1 MQSELS
7 IDVLIVGAGL
17 VGASLAAALASAT
30 FRLALVES
38 KPPAIAE
45 PADWDSR
52 IYAISPANRAFLDS
66 IGAWSLLDG
75 ARVASVQKM
84 TVFGDAGSRID
95 FSAYETGVDSLAWIV
110 ESGALARAL
119 WSVLEHQPNLELVCP
134 AVPERLELSGSAASL
149 YLESGRLIEAGLVV
163 GADGAQSF
171 VRNQAG
177 IRADSKP
184 YGQLGVVANFACERS
199 HRETALQWFRGD
211 GVLAW
216 LPLPGNRISMVWS
229 TSETHAQEL
238 LAMPPDALCE
248 CVAAAG
254 ANTLGQ
260 LQLITPP
267 KAFPLVRMK
276 VSSMV
281 APRVALIGD
290 AAHVVHPLAGQ
301 GVNLGFGDAAALARV
316 LLSARPGRDVGDRL
330 LLRRFERARAE
341 DILAMRW
348 ATHGLEKLFQAGT
361 PGIASLR
368 NAGLNV
374 VDRMQVLKTLLVKQA
389 LG

>member
-1 MQSELS
+1 MQSELAT
-7 IDVLIVGAGL
+7 DVLIVGAGL
-17 VGASLAAALASAT
+17 VGASLAAALASAN

-110 ESGALARAL
+110 EAGALARAL

-134 AVPERLELSGSAASL
+134 AEPEQLELSGSAARL
-149 YLESGRLIEAGLVV
+149 YLASGRLIEAGLVV

-171 VRNQAG
+171 VRHQAG

-184 YGQLGVVANFACERS
+184 YGQLGVVANFACEGS
-199 HRETALQWFRGD
+199 HRDTALQWFRSD

-229 TSETHAQEL
+229 TPEAHAQEL
-238 LAMPPDALCE
+238 LLLSPEALCE
-248 CVAAAG
+248 RVAAAG
-254 ANTLGQ
+254 ATALGQ
-260 LQLITPP
+260 LQLITAP

-301 GVNLGFGDAAALARV
+301 GVNLGFGDAAELARV
-316 LLSARPGRDVGDRL
+316 LLSARPGQDVGDRL

-348 ATHGLEKLFQAGT
+348 ATHGLETLFQAGT
-361 PGIASLR
+361 SGIGSLR
-368 NAGLNV
+368 NAGLNA
-374 VDRMQVLKTLLVKQA
+374 VDRMQVLKTMLVKQA